1 MSDLVIQR
9 AVRRNKKAR
18 IALLGP
24 SGAGKSYTA
33 LRWAFALAPTG
44 KVAAIDTEH
53 ESLSLYAN
61 EEVDGKV
68 WQFDTIN
75 LDSFSPENYIESIKK
90 IERAGYEVLIID
102 SLSHAW
108 SGKDGT
114 LEYVDNISQRD
125 TSGNK
130 FTAWRKG
137 SQIQNEMVEAILA
150 AKMHIIV
157 TMRVKMEYI
166 QEKDDRGKTVVRK
179 VGLQPVQRD
188 GLEYEFDL
196 VCDMQEGNNLSVAKT
211 RCSLLNEKFY
221 RKPGT
226 EPMEILMK
234 WLNSGA
240 PAPVVEAPTQK
251 SQPQQSTQSREI
263 VVKIQKPNPEPAH
276 EESIAY
282 IGTSN
287 DKWKWVLDGKRVDG
301 FFKTANDKFGLSDD
315 EALEAL
321 GVSGLVEYRGAPADA
336 MAALLEYVNE
346 HAKESIPVMPET
358 ADEQA

>member
-18 IALLGP
+18 IALLGS

-33 LRWAFALAPTG
+33 LRWAFTLAPTG

-68 WQFDTIN
+68 WEFDTIN
-75 LDSFSPENYIESIKK
+75 LSSFSPENYIEAIKK
-90 IERAGYEVLIID
+90 FERAGYEVLIID

-108 SGKDGT
+108 AGKDGA
-114 LEYVDNISQRD
+114 LEYVDNVSQRD

-137 SQIQNEMVEAILA
+137 TQLQNEMVETILA

-166 QEKDDRGKTVVRK
+166 QEKDDRGKTTVRK

-211 RCSLLNEKFY
+211 RCSLLNDKFY
-221 RKPGT
+221 RKPGA
-226 EPMEILMK
+226 EPMEVLMR

-240 PAPVVEAPTQK
+240 PAPAVETPKPAEAEVATAP
-251 SQPQQSTQSREI
+251 R
-263 VVKIQKPNPEPAH
+263 
-276 EESIAY
+276 
-282 IGTSN
+282 
-287 DKWKWVLDGKRVDG
+287 WV
-301 FFKTANDKFGLSDD
+301 DD
-315 EALEAL
+315 PKMVAAFNRLAATLAVGDAEALVAL
-321 GVSGLVEYRGAPADA
+321 GVDDIKDYSGTRADA
-336 MAALLEYVNE
+336 KSALNTYINQRAAE
-346 HAKESIPVMPET
+346 AMPLAEPEEE
-358 ADEQA
+358 AAQ